1 MSPRKLGMTIKRLR
15 EDRNLTQADLARKAK
30 VHRVY
35 VAQIEARTKTPSL
48 AVLER
53 IAKAL
58 RVPLTEL
65 LG

>member
-1 MSPRKLGMTIKRLR
+1 MTIKRLR
-15 EDRNLTQADLARKAK
+15 EDRNLTQAALASKAK

-58 RVPLTEL
+58 GVPVTEL

>member
-1 MSPRKLGMTIKRLR
+1 LSPKKLGMTIKRLR
-15 EDRNLTQADLARKAK
+15 EDRNLTQAELALKAK

-58 RVPLTEL
+58 RVPVTEL
-65 LG
+65 LA

>member
-1 MSPRKLGMTIKRLR
+1 MRNESLHRLTWPPRPGCI
-15 EDRNLTQADLARKAK
+15 AF
-30 VHRVY
+30 Y

-58 RVPLTEL
+58 RVPVTEL

>member
-1 MSPRKLGMTIKRLR
+1 LSPRKLGMTIKRLR
-15 EDRNLTQADLARKAK
+15 EERQLTQAELAAKAK

-35 VAQIEARTKTPSL
+35 VAQIEARTKIPSL

-53 IAKAL
+53 IARAL

>member
-1 MSPRKLGMTIKRLR
+1 MTIKRLR
-15 EDRNLTQADLARKAK
+15 EGRDLTQAELAAKAK

-58 RVPLTEL
+58 RVPLTDL

>member
-1 MSPRKLGMTIKRLR
+1 MPPKKLGMTIKRLR
-15 EDRNLTQADLARKAK
+15 DDRNLTQADLARKAK

-58 RVPLTEL
+58 RVPVTEL